1 MGLEAENLF
10 GIVSPHAV
18 LGGLHPRPSGG
29 GVSGEQALGFHVC
42 AILVYGFGPLSQSK
56 NRQLFTELE

>member
-1 MGLEAENLF
+1 MGLEAGSLF
-10 GIVSPHAV
+10 GIVLMQSWKDSIPGPLETELV
-18 LGGLHPRPSGG
+18 
-29 GVSGEQALGFHVC
+29 VSTLWVFMVC